1 MTKTATKE
9 RATAPLFG
17 EVDPPAKPKAKVVHV
32 APKSKKK
39 TGTEVAVAKP
49 LENVAP
55 MNMLAVLA
63 NAAADPKCEPAK
75 MRELYAIHKE
85 MAQDQA
91 KIEFVRDFAELQA
104 ENLHINAKGKIVIPP
119 KDGKTGQSTPYA
131 KFNDINKAIK
141 PLLQKHGFTLSFETE
156 PAPDGARLIVKG
168 LLAHKGGHQRTT
180 AFPLPAEVSGSKNNV
195 QGWGSSMSYG
205 KRYCTIALL
214 NLTSEAMEDRDD
226 DGADK
231 PATEINADQLKD
243 LRAKMTAANVDDE
256 LFCVNYKIEKVEQ
269 LPASK
274 LANALDLIARKQK
287 AVGL

>member
-1 MTKTATKE
+1 MTKSALKE
-9 RATAPLFG
+9 RASRTLFG
-17 EVDPPAKPKAKVVHV
+17 EVDPPAKQKAEVAKVAAPKA
-32 APKSKKK
+32 KKK
-39 TGTEVAVAKP
+39 TGTAVAVAKP
-49 LENVAP
+49 LDNGAP
-55 MNMLAVLA
+55 MNMLSVLA
-63 NAAADPKCEPAK
+63 NAASDPKCEPAK

-91 KIEFVRDFAELQA
+91 KIEFVQDFAGLQA

-119 KDGKTGQSTPYA
+119 KDGKAGQSTPYA

-156 PAPDGARLIVKG
+156 PSPDGARLIVKG

-226 DGADK
+226 DGVGGHETA
-231 PATEINADQLKD
+231 ISADQLKE
-243 LRAKMTAANVDDE
+243 LSTKMTAANITEDQ
-256 LFCVNYKIEKVEQ
+256 FCAVYKIEKVEQ
-269 LPASK
+269 LSASK
-274 LANALDLIARKQK
+274 LANALDRIAQKQR
-287 AVGL
+287 ATS